1 MIWESSREGLAR
13 NHPLPLKS
21 QVMKLITLIISS
33 FVLFLSGCQIADTL
47 GIGSAKK
54 EASPAKEG
62 AAPAEKE
69 APAPK
74 K

>member
-1 MIWESSREGLAR
+1 
-13 NHPLPLKS
+13 
-21 QVMKLITLIISS
+21 MKLITLIISS

>member
-1 MIWESSREGLAR
+1 
-13 NHPLPLKS
+13 
-21 QVMKLITLIISS
+21 MKLITLITSS
-33 FVLFLSGCQIADTL
+33 FVLIFSGCQIADTL
-47 GIGSAKK
+47 GLGSANK
-54 EASPAKEG
+54 ETPAAAEK

>member
-1 MIWESSREGLAR
+1 
-13 NHPLPLKS
+13 
-21 QVMKLITLIISS
+21 MKLITLITSS
-33 FVLFLSGCQIADTL
+33 FVLLLSGCQIANTL
-47 GIGSAKK
+47 GIGSGK
-54 EASPAKEG
+54 EEAPATDK

>member
-1 MIWESSREGLAR
+1 
-13 NHPLPLKS
+13 
-21 QVMKLITLIISS
+21 MKLITLITSS
-33 FVLFLSGCQIADTL
+33 FVLILSGCQIADTL
-47 GIGSAKK
+47 GIGSANK
-54 EASPAKEG
+54 EEAPAAEEK